1 MEAIKNNYLNHIIK
15 DINPRILN
23 RMVNKVINRETK
35 YYDLEPPILK
45 LHSTIPNIYGPHVD
59 VTRAKVAFGRWAL
72 PKLRRELHDEDPLV
86 VNQAINSLADL
97 IHDPEKSFEAI
108 RLHFVPR
115 LVDLMVHKDAFLR
128 KRCAEIMTTLASQAV
143 GREAI
148 LKNATVI
155 TNMGITVHDDQPE
168 IRLKASQAVEMIAR
182 TYQGTVILNNAN
194 FVPLLASKMMHE
206 IDDIVVSIRYHL
218 LLFFN
223 FYSRTLFKKNEE
235 SIQPYGT
242 NTATVSP
249 STLTTP
255 VDISTPTRICGTRD
269 VSSFYEVERG
279 ILIFLE
285 LFQSILE
292 HLLTIENVVGE
303 VMYQAS
309 MRFKESIL
317 EHLLTIENVVGE
329 VMYQASM
336 RLEELM
342 IFEHLLTTEYV
353 VGEVMYQASMRLK
366 ELRILEHL
374 LTIENVVGE
383 AIDQGTMGLMEVLM
397 NRQRPD
403 VVARAISCLQLLLM
417 HPSGKKIAVTTN
429 LTHGLKRTLFSEDRE
444 VHTMA
449 TAALMFITITTMGKK
464 EALNINI
471 MDRLLELASDFNC
484 KELQIN
490 CVKGSFLWFDLQTLT
505 NMAEA
510 PEGRKKLLENYIPAI
525 EAIRTLKNQDLE
537 RHISTLLDTV
547 RWKP

>member
-1 MEAIKNNYLNHIIK
+1 MEAIKNDYLNHVIK

-23 RMVNKVINRETK
+23 RMVNKVIIRDTK
-35 YYDLEPPILK
+35 CYDFEPPILK
-45 LHSTIPNIYGPHVD
+45 LQSTIPNIYGPHVD

-72 PKLRRELHDEDPLV
+72 PKLRRELHDDDPLIV
-86 VNQAINSLADL
+86 SQAINSLADL

-148 LKNATVI
+148 LKNATMI
-155 TNMGITVHDDQPE
+155 TNMAITVHDDHPE
-168 IRLKASQAVEMIAR
+168 VRLKASQAVEMVAR
-182 TYQGTVILNNAN
+182 TYQGTDILNNAN

-206 IDDIVVSIRYHL
+206 IDDIVHFIGVGGGSVPVNPNDARGYIHANQNLVGQVLYQATMRL
-218 LLFFN
+218 KEL
-223 FYSRTLFKKNEE
+223 
-235 SIQPYGT
+235 IQ
-242 NTATVSP
+242 
-249 STLTTP
+249 LM
-255 VDISTPTRICGTRD
+255 
-269 VSSFYEVERG
+269 
-279 ILIFLE
+279 
-285 LFQSILE
+285 ILE
-292 HLLTIENVVGE
+292 HLLTV
-303 VMYQAS
+303 
-309 MRFKESIL
+309 
-317 EHLLTIENVVGE
+317 
-329 VMYQASM
+329 
-336 RLEELM
+336 
-342 IFEHLLTTEYV
+342 
-353 VGEVMYQASMRLK
+353 
-366 ELRILEHL
+366 
-374 LTIENVVGE
+374 ENVVGE

-403 VVARAISCLQLLLM
+403 VVARAISCLQLLLV

-429 LTHGLKRTLFSEDRE
+429 LTHGLKRALFSEDRE

-464 EALNINI
+464 EALKINI

-490 CVKGSFLWFDLQTLT
+490 CVKTLT

-510 PEGRKKLLENYIPAI
+510 PEGRKKLLENHIPAI
-525 EAIRTLKNQDLE
+525 EAIRTLKDQNLE
-537 RHISTLLDTV
+537 RHICTLLDTV

>member
-1 MEAIKNNYLNHIIK
+1 MEAIKNNYLNHTIK

-23 RMVNKVINRETK
+23 RMVNKVINRDTK
-35 YYDLEPPILK
+35 YCDLEPPILK
-45 LHSTIPNIYGPHVD
+45 LQSTIPNIYGPHVD
-59 VTRAKVAFGRWAL
+59 VTRVKVAFGRWAL
-72 PKLRRELHDEDPLV
+72 PKLRRELHDEDPLIV
-86 VNQAINSLADL
+86 SQAINSLADL
-97 IHDPEKSFEAI
+97 IHDPEKSFEVI

-155 TNMGITVHDDQPE
+155 TNMAITVHDDQPE
-168 IRLKASQAVEMIAR
+168 IRLKASQAIEMIAR
-182 TYQGTVILNNAN
+182 THQGTVILNNAN

-206 IDDIVVSIRYHL
+206 IDDIVL
-218 LLFFN
+218 M
-223 FYSRTLFKKNEE
+223 
-235 SIQPYGT
+235 
-242 NTATVSP
+242 
-249 STLTTP
+249 
-255 VDISTPTRICGTRD
+255 
-269 VSSFYEVERG
+269 
-279 ILIFLE
+279 
-285 LFQSILE
+285 ILE
-292 HLLTIENVVGE
+292 HLLTN
-303 VMYQAS
+303 
-309 MRFKESIL
+309 
-317 EHLLTIENVVGE
+317 
-329 VMYQASM
+329 
-336 RLEELM
+336 
-342 IFEHLLTTEYV
+342 EY
-353 VGEVMYQASMRLK
+353 
-366 ELRILEHL
+366 
-374 LTIENVVGE
+374 VVGE

-464 EALNINI
+464 ETLNVNI

-490 CVKGSFLWFDLQTLT
+490 CVKTLT